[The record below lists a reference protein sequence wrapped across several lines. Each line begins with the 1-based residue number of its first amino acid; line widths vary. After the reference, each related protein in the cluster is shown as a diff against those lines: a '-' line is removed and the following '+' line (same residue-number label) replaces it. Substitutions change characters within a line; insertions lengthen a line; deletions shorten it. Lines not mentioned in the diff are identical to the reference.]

1 MDEDELK
8 EILMDLAE
16 GIHRLASIIE
26 LIVER
31 EDDDKED
38 S

>member
-1 MDEDELK
+1 MDEEELK

-26 LIVER
+26 LILER
-31 EDDDKED
+31 EDYDEED